1 LVTLS
6 PVVVWMKIRLIVTL
20 AIIHKWETRQID
32 FELAYPQA
40 EVKEMYMRLPKGFK
54 LGHSGIQDT
63 HVLKLLKNIYGL
75 KQVGRVWNKHLHKR
89 RNDLGYQQS
98 KVDPCLYYRSASIL
112 ALYFSY
118 EWQRRY
124 EKGR

>member
-1 LVTLS
+1 MVTLS

-75 KQVGRVWNKHLHKR
+75 KQAGRVWNSHFTRGLMIWNTNNPR
-89 RNDLGYQQS
+89 WIY
-98 KVDPCLYYRSASIL
+98 PCTTGDEVY
-112 ALYFSY
+112 
-118 EWQRRY
+118 WQFI
-124 EKGR
+124 